1 MLNGLRSPS
10 WPSCLRGKRPHD
22 ANELPETRRN
32 GDGTISVWDDRWV
45 EVSPLY
51 FVRAD
56 GRGRIGFAADSIGRI
71 VALTAGSWRVVERV
85 R

>member
-1 MLNGLRSPS
+1 VQDFEVR
-10 WPSCLRGKRPHD
+10 
-22 ANELPETRRN
+22 AND
-32 GDGTISVWDDRWV
+32 DGTISEWDARWV

-56 GRGRIGFAADSIGRI
+56 GRGRIGFAADSTGRI

-85 R
+85 Y